1 MDNLLIPLQTA
12 EVLELSKQIKE
23 KLKEADQ
30 FGNPFIWI
38 IVILTPFTFILKC
51 FVPAIS
57 RFSAGYWISCL
68 LAKHVGY
75 IRLILI

>member
-30 FGNPFIWI
+30 FGNPFI
-38 IVILTPFTFILKC
+38 
-51 FVPAIS
+51 
-57 RFSAGYWISCL
+57 
-68 LAKHVGY
+68 
-75 IRLILI
+75 